1 MNSAVILKSG
11 PASSRLTKRDHHE
24 RNAFRCSRLLRR
36 NRRSRVQE
44 DLPVPA
50 GGGEARAFERAVIGV
65 ANENWDL
72 NQFKAL
78 ARDSVE
84 KHGGLDPAAFEKLAG
99 LLRYVDGD
107 YADAATFAAVYTELG
122 GAQRPAH
129 YPAIPPVLFGK
140 VLEQLETSVL
150 RPNRNDARWV
160 SEPPVPG
167 DGQPGDGAT
176 GAVEAIRHRGET

>member
-11 PASSRLTKRDHHE
+11 SASSRLTKRDHHE

-44 DLPVPA
+44 DLSVPA
-50 GGGEARAFERAVIGV
+50 GGGEARAFERAVNGV
-65 ANENWDL
+65 ANENWDP
-72 NQFKAL
+72 NQSKAL

-84 KHGGLDPAAFEKLAG
+84 KHGRLDPAAFGKLAG

-107 YADAATFAAVYTELG
+107 YADAATFAAVYTDLG

-129 YPAIPPVLFGK
+129 YPAIPRFCSGRFWSNSRPQFYDQIGTIRAGCQNHLFQ
-140 VLEQLETSVL
+140 V
-150 RPNRNDARWV
+150 N
-160 SEPPVPG
+160 
-167 DGQPGDGAT
+167 GQPGDGAT
-176 GAVEAIRHRGET
+176 GAVEAIRHGGET